1 MATIHIRRGASP
13 PLAGDDA
20 SNHPVVSGPAGIAV
34 AWVGIGI
41 GGIAVMLAVDTLVAW
56 MV

>member
-13 PLAGDDA
+13 PPAGDDA
-20 SNHPVVSGPAGIAV
+20 SNHPVVSGPAGIAF
-34 AWVGIGI
+34 AWAGIGI

-56 MV
+56 ML